1 MDLQARLPWGDLVIA
16 AVAGAAGVAG
26 SFLLAGPTEGFV
38 VVPVNAFVVDNM
50 PDVILTL
57 SIVYLGKLGE
67 LIGFALATA
76 TVVALLG
83 AAAAAA
89 GRVGAIDHPAKVGAV
104 TAAWCA
110 GIAFLLAGARDPAL
124 VAGVAAGAVAGALDY
139 HDRPGFDPESRRK
152 ALVALGGVAGFGVVS
167 YLLGTRA
174 HGKATRDLAETTGWD
189 DQRAATVRREIRS
202 ALAEAEERS
211 LDVDG
216 LGGLVTPIAEHYE
229 VDINY
234 LDPKLDPSGWELSVT
249 GEVAEEFSVTYDEI
263 VGMEPEHRFITLR
276 CVSDPVNGDLIGTAL
291 WTGIPIER
299 LLDRAEP
306 QGNFVVLR
314 SQDDY
319 YVEVPIEAIE
329 GGFLA
334 YGMNGSA
341 LPADHGYPLRAHVL
355 GHYGEVNAKWL
366 TEIDVTQSE
375 VVGYWEKRGWQ
386 GTGPVNTV
394 AKIDTVNKF
403 DDGRARIAGHAYAG
417 LDDIR
422 AVEVSTDG
430 GETWAEAR
438 LGDPL
443 PGRDTWRQW
452 VHEWTPPSERRRVF
466 ARVVHGDGSVQ
477 TREKQTPQPSGA
489 TGWAN
494 TFVEGN

>member
-1 MDLQARLPWGDLVIA
+1 MDPQARIPWGELVV
-16 AVAGAAGVAG
+16 AVAAGAAGVAG

-38 VVPVNAFVVDNM
+38 VVPVNAFVVNHM
-50 PDVILTL
+50 PDVVLTL

-76 TVVALLG
+76 TVVAVFG
-83 AAAAAA
+83 AAAAA
-89 GRVGAIDHPAKVGAV
+89 GRAEVLDHPAKVGAV
-104 TAAWCA
+104 VAAWCA
-110 GIAFLLAGARDPAL
+110 AVAFLLSGVRNPSLAAGGAAGF
-124 VAGVAAGAVAGALDY
+124 VAGVLE
-139 HDRPGFDPESRRK
+139 HHERPGLDPESRRK

-174 HGKATRDLAETTGWD
+174 HGKATEDLADAVGWD
-189 DQRAATVRREIRS
+189 ETRRATVRAEIEDR
-202 ALAEAEERS
+202 LAEAEAKS
-211 LDVDG
+211 LDVEGLDG
-216 LGGLVTPIAEHYE
+216 LVSPVRDHYE

-234 LDPKLDPSGWELSVT
+234 LDPKIDPSGWTLSVT
-249 GEVAEEFSVTYDEI
+249 GEVAEEFSVTYDDI

-299 LLDRAEP
+299 LFDRAEP
-306 QGNFVVLR
+306 RGNFVVLR

-319 YVEVPIEAIE
+319 YVEFPIEAFE

-334 YGMNGSA
+334 YGMNGSV

-366 TEIDVTQSE
+366 TEIEITESE

-394 AKIDTVNKF
+394 AKIGTVNTF
-403 DDGRARIAGHAYAG
+403 DDGRAQIAGHAYAG

-477 TREKQTPQPSGA
+477 TREQRTPQPSGA